1 MTSRSDNVLCAV
13 DPHRIGQQQNK
24 EGSSSLY
31 PFCCIILDYKM
42 ISRQSFTMFLRRGGA
57 PTGRITTT
65 PATTMLACCSPRRRL
80 PPFTAHAAAGTRFLH
95 IEKRIEELGFQLPP
109 PAPPRA
115 NYNSVCWSS
124 GNTILYVSGHLPFNT
139 AGTELTKGRIGEGG
153 RDVEYGYQAARQV
166 ALGLVA
172 TLKNQL
178 GDLDRVEQIV
188 KVSMCMD
195 GGWRLSAFRIS
206 WVYAGSD

>member
-1 MTSRSDNVLCAV
+1 MLSR
-13 DPHRIGQQQNK
+13 H
-24 EGSSSLY
+24 
-31 PFCCIILDYKM
+31 
-42 ISRQSFTMFLRRGGA
+42 SFTQFLRRGAA
-57 PTGRITTT
+57 PAGTTT
-65 PATTMLACCSPRRRL
+65 KTTTTMTMTPILATSRRI
-80 PPFTAHAAAGTRFLH
+80 PPFTGQAVGTRFLH

-124 GNTILYVSGHLPFNT
+124 GDTVLYLSGHLPFNT

-172 TLKNQL
+172 TLKDQL

-188 KVSMCMD
+188 KVSLGK
-195 GGWRLSAFRIS
+195 GGCVPCLLAQAASDYSDCFFL
-206 WVYAGSD
+206 VYLKNIECSFANSFMPQIGVRNCPIGG

>member
-1 MTSRSDNVLCAV
+1 MLSR
-13 DPHRIGQQQNK
+13 H
-24 EGSSSLY
+24 
-31 PFCCIILDYKM
+31 
-42 ISRQSFTMFLRRGGA
+42 SFTQFLRRGAAPAGA
-57 PTGRITTT
+57 PTTTT
-65 PATTMLACCSPRRRL
+65 TTMTMTPIGASSRRI
-80 PPFTAHAAAGTRFLH
+80 PPFTAQAVGTRFLH

-124 GNTILYVSGHLPFNT
+124 GGTVLYLSGHLPFNT

-172 TLKNQL
+172 TLKDQL

-188 KVSMCMD
+188 KVSLGRD
-195 GGWRLSAFRIS
+195 GCVLENVCH
-206 WVYAGSD
+206 VYM